1 MKKMQTAAIG
11 RRATF
16 RKAGCPD
23 IKVEVSAMQGGGAF
37 TVTENGES
45 SATWPRYTPQ
55 QLMNGDTPPMTLDDV
70 WRRLR
75 EQRYSDYAVTD
86 EEILRWGPK

>member
-1 MKKMQTAAIG
+1 MQTAAIG

-16 RKAGCPD
+16 KKTGCPA
-23 IKVEVSAMQGGGAF
+23 IKVEVSTMQGGGTF
-37 TVTENGES
+37 TVTENGKS

-55 QLMNGDTPPMTLDDV
+55 QLMNGDTRPMTLDDV

-75 EQRYSDYAVTD
+75 EEKYSDYALTD
-86 EEILRWGPK
+86 EEILTWAK